1 MTGFTYL
8 CQSPLSRFKIQH
20 MFFSDIPGQEA
31 VKEKLLQS
39 VANQRISHT
48 QLFLGPE
55 GAGGLALAIAYA
67 RYVHCQNRAH
77 GDACGTCPSCVK
89 YRKLVH
95 PDLHFI
101 YPVARLKKEDK
112 EPLSSDFITVWRK
125 TVLQQSG
132 IFSFQEWT
140 QSAGFEDKK
149 AQIFTKE
156 CDEINRRLSYK
167 SLEGEYKIMIIWLI
181 EKIYHSAAHKLLK
194 VLEEPPDK
202 TLFILV
208 SENQELILP
217 TILSRT
223 QLVKI
228 KRFTDRDIRE
238 SLVSRQNLG
247 GEHAAQLALL
257 AEGNLITARQMAAES
272 ESFFNYF
279 ATFRDWM
286 RYCYKYNYNPNP
298 AETRNTPIITEIIPA
313 FEKLGPERQKQFLL
327 FGLRLL
333 RSCLLVKLK
342 GHEVVNL
349 TGEELDFAEKFSAF
363 VGPDNIGR
371 YNEAIQNA
379 IVALER
385 NGKPPLVFTALTI
398 KFNYILRDR
407 QQQKTK

>member
-1 MTGFTYL
+1 
-8 CQSPLSRFKIQH
+8 
-20 MFFSDIPGQEA
+20 MFYSDIPGQEA

-67 RYVHCQNRAH
+67 RYVHCRNRTPE
-77 GDACGTCPSCVK
+77 DACGSCSSCVK

-95 PDLHFI
+95 PDLHFVF
-101 YPVARLKKEDK
+101 PVAKIKKDDK
-112 EPLSSDFITVWRK
+112 EPLTNEFIADWRK
-125 TVLQQSG
+125 AILQYKG
-132 IFSFQEWT
+132 IFSFEEWAQFT
-140 QSAGFEDKK
+140 GFEDKK

-156 CDEINRRLSYK
+156 CEEINRRLSYK
-167 SLEGEYKIMIIWLI
+167 TLEAEYKIMIIWLI
-181 EKIYHSAAHKLLK
+181 EKIYHAAAPKLLK

-228 KRFTDRDIRE
+228 RRFTDRDIRE
-238 SLVSRQNLG
+238 SLVTEQKLG

-257 AEGNLITARQMAAES
+257 AEGNLVAARQMAAEN

-279 ATFRDWM
+279 TTFRDWM
-286 RYCYKYNYNPNP
+286 RYCFKYNYNPNP
-298 AETRNTPIITEIIPA
+298 ADTRNAPIITEILPA

-342 GHEVVNL
+342 GQELVNL
-349 TGEELDFAEKFSAF
+349 TGEELDFAAKFSAF
-363 VGPDNIGR
+363 VGPDNISR
-371 YNEAIQNA
+371 YNEAVQNA
-379 IVALER
+379 IASLER
-385 NGKPPLVFTALTI
+385 NGKPSIVFTALSV
-398 KFNYILRDR
+398 KFTYILRDR
-407 QQQKTK
+407 QQQKAK